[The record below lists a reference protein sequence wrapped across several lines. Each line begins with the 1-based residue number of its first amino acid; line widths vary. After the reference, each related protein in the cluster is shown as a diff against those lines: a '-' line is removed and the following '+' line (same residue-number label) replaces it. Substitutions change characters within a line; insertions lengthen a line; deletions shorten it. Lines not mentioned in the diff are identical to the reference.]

1 MIKEDYEDFQKS
13 TKSWICKK
21 PFEKSDLKVKDH
33 DHINEKYRR
42 PVHQNRNFNLSL
54 IKKIPVAFHN
64 LQKL

>member
-42 PVHQNRNFNLSL
+42 PVHQNRNLES
-54 IKKIPVAFHN
+54 
-64 LQKL
+64 